1 MFDHLEGE
9 EDEEERVEE
18 NDDADLND
26 DEDDD
31 ILGRLPGSLVLEGR
45 KI

>member
-9 EDEEERVEE
+9 EEEEERVEE

-31 ILGRLPGSLVLEGR
+31 ILGRLPGSLVVERR